1 MKAERPIHAP
11 SLLVTVFVIGTCG
24 LIYELLAGTLA
35 SYVLGDSVTQFST
48 IIGVYLFAM
57 GVGSWLSRFITRDV
71 VARFIEI
78 EVAVALI
85 GGSGASVLYL
95 AFARLSYFG
104 AVLYALVFLIGVLV
118 GLEIPLLMRILKDQY
133 DLKEL
138 VSRVLTFDY
147 LGALVASLAF
157 PLFLV
162 PRLGLVRGSFAVG
175 CLNGAV
181 ALWCTYVLA
190 AAIPRTRRVW
200 FLRIEA
206 LFTLAILVVG
216 LVFSERVTSLAEDNL
231 YADPIIFAK
240 TTPYQRLVVTQGR
253 GGFSL
258 YINGAL
264 QLTSADEHRY
274 HEALVHPAMALAI
287 SRGRSPRRVLVLGGG
302 DGLAV
307 REVLKYPSVEEVTL
321 VDLDPE
327 VTRLARVHPLFYEQ
341 NASALADARV
351 RVVHA
356 DAMAWLAGDGNGRH
370 GAFEVV
376 LADFPDPSS
385 FSVGKLY
392 TTRFYRLVRRVM
404 RPSGVLT
411 VQATSPI
418 YARRS
423 FWCVARTL
431 EAVGFSVRPFHAT
444 VPSFGEWGYVLAAS
458 TPFDAPVS
466 LADIPLRYLTPEVM
480 RGMFAFGRDTERIP
494 AEVNRLSDQVLV
506 RYYEE
511 EWSRWN

>member
-1 MKAERPIHAP
+1 MTSTRPIHAP

-85 GGSGASVLYL
+85 GGSSAALLYL
-95 AFARLSYFG
+95 AFARLSFF
-104 AVLYALVFLIGVLV
+104 AVVLYGLVFIIGTLV
-118 GLEIPLLMRILKDQY
+118 GLEIPLLMRILKDRY
-133 DLKEL
+133 ELKEL

-157 PLFLV
+157 PLFVV
-162 PRLGLVRGSFAVG
+162 PRLGLVRGSFVVG

-181 ALWCTYVLA
+181 ALWCTHVLA
-190 AAIPRTRRVW
+190 AAIPRHRRVW
-200 FLRIEA
+200 FLRAEA
-206 LFTLAILVVG
+206 SLTLSILLTG
-216 LVFSERVTSLAEDNL
+216 LVFSEQLTSLAEDSL
-231 YADPIIFAK
+231 YTDPIITAK

-264 QLTSADEHRY
+264 QFTSSDEHRY
-274 HEALVHPAMALAI
+274 HESLVHPAMAILAA
-287 SRGRSPRRVLVLGGG
+287 RGVKPRRVLVLGGG

-307 REVLKYPSVEEVTL
+307 REILKHSGVEEVTL
-321 VDLDPE
+321 VDLDAE
-327 VTRLARVHPLFYEQ
+327 MTNLGRTHPLFVHQ
-341 NASALADARV
+341 NRGAFADARV
-351 RVVHA
+351 RIVND
-356 DAMAWLAGDGNGRH
+356 DAMTWLDGGRKVESSLYD
-370 GAFEVV
+370 AVY
-376 LADFPDPSS
+376 ADFPDPSS

-392 TTRFYRLVRRVM
+392 TTRFYRLLKRVLS
-404 RPSGVLT
+404 PEGVLT
-411 VQATSPI
+411 VQATSPV

-423 FWCVARTL
+423 FWCVAETL
-431 EAVGFSVRPFHAT
+431 EEVGFSVRPFHAS
-444 VPSFGEWGYVLAAS
+444 VPSFGEWGYVLAAPH
-458 TPFDAPVS
+458 PFEVPSS
-466 LADIPLRYLTPEVM
+466 LPDVPLRYLTPAVM
-480 RGMFAFGRDTERIP
+480 RGMFEFGRDADRID
-494 AEVNRLSDQVLV
+494 AEVNRLNDQILV